1 MYIDFSLK
9 KISIIDKVQKICE
22 LELRRTMS
30 KAEKFIQEYTRNCSN
45 EYLGEGKS
53 DGHGETISKKNF
65 TPWLTPDQARK
76 AVEIAREEIMEKVVE
91 FLSKEKNIPLW
102 DDNSGNFGCDNSLLI
117 KNLKQVIKDE

>member
-1 MYIDFSLK
+1 MTEDNY
-9 KISIIDKVQKICE
+9 E

-30 KAEKFIQEYTRNCSN
+30 KVEKFIQDYTRNCSN

-53 DGHGETISKKNF
+53 DCHGGTISKKNF

-91 FLSKEKNIPLW
+91 FLSKEENIPLW
-102 DDNSGNFGCDNSLLI
+102 DDRGGNFGCDTHKLVEKFINYI
-117 KNLKQVIKDE
+117 KGE